1 MAQAWRTPLAI
12 SRPKTLTLAMCDCD
26 SCRMYGNQCACKG
39 DCGDP
44 QCRALSQDALG
55 QCDWTK
61 CRGHNKKHPAE
72 QFCRKCWRAR
82 WPQEWG
88 IVAILPPPPP
98 RHRRQHQ
105 LAKEVAS
112 CHHQVW
118 VRDQIQHQLAS
129 PGTSTWRPNPAP
141 AAASLAKD
149 LCSAP
154 LPMLSSVSPWSRL
167 QFPLT
172 MWSTPRF
179 TSRPTKS

>member
-1 MAQAWRTPLAI
+1 MAQASHTPLAI
-12 SRPKTLTLAMCDCD
+12 SRPKITRCATVPLAAFMATNVLAKATAATHNAEDLTKMQGANAIGQNAKDTSKNIQPSSSAENAGGQD
-26 SCRMYGNQCACKG
+26 GHKNGAF
-39 DCGDP
+39 
-44 QCRALSQDALG
+44 LS
-55 QCDWTK
+55 
-61 CRGHNKKHPAE
+61 P
-72 QFCRKCWRAR
+72 FCPHRHHGPHR
-82 WPQEWG
+82 
-88 IVAILPPPPP
+88 

-118 VRDQIQHQLAS
+118 VRDQIQHQLA
-129 PGTSTWRPNPAP
+129 
-141 AAASLAKD
+141 KD
-149 LCSAP
+149 LSSAP

>member
-1 MAQAWRTPLAI
+1 MATNVLAKATAATHNAEHLTKMPWANATGQNAADTTKNI
-12 SRPKTLTLAMCDCD
+12 RPSSSA
-26 SCRMYGNQCACKG
+26 GNVGGQDGHKNGAF
-39 DCGDP
+39 
-44 QCRALSQDALG
+44 LS
-55 QCDWTK
+55 
-61 CRGHNKKHPAE
+61 P
-72 QFCRKCWRAR
+72 FCPHRHH
-82 WPQEWG
+82 
-88 IVAILPPPPP
+88 

>member
-1 MAQAWRTPLAI
+1 MAQASHTPLAI
-12 SRPKTLTLAMCDCD
+12 SRPKITRCATVPLAAFMATNVLAKATAATHNAEDLTKMQGANAIGQNAKDTSKNIQPSSSAENAGGQD
-26 SCRMYGNQCACKG
+26 GHKNGAF
-39 DCGDP
+39 
-44 QCRALSQDALG
+44 LS
-55 QCDWTK
+55 
-61 CRGHNKKHPAE
+61 P
-72 QFCRKCWRAR
+72 FCPHRHH
-82 WPQEWG
+82 
-88 IVAILPPPPP
+88 

-105 LAKEVAS
+105 LTKNVAS